1 MRSTGVVESG
11 SLIAEHYVRLA
22 RRHRRQDLLRDVLG
36 RLQLEGNVR
45 RRADGSR
52 DSPATSD
59 CEKSVRVSEG
69 SRFDTTTPVPSSS
82 RHAVA
87 ESCSRAALVAA

>member
-11 SLIAEHYVRLA
+11 SLIAEHHVRLA

-36 RLQLEGNVR
+36 RLHLEGNVR

-69 SRFDTTTPVPSSS
+69 SSPVPSSS
-82 RHAVA
+82 RHAIA